1 MKLTINELRQLVKEQ
16 LATIGKKQVKQV
28 NTFGGDDDDELDMAS
43 AMALFQQKIAEL
55 EDKINDAEAQI
66 DRVKKAQHTDE
77 KDKTEEKTEKAATE
91 ATDILGDLDL
101 GGE

>member
-16 LATIGKKQVKQV
+16 LATLNTIGDD
-28 NTFGGDDDDELDMAS
+28 DDDDELDMAS
-43 AMALFQQKIAEL
+43 AMALLQQKIVEL
-55 EDKINDAEAQI
+55 EDKLKDADAQI
-66 DRVKKAQHTDE
+66 KLVKQAQRTDE
-77 KDKTEEKTEKAATE
+77 KDKTEEKTEKAAGE

>member
-16 LATIGKKQVKQV
+16 LDTIGKKQV
-28 NTFGGDDDDELDMAS
+28 NTFGGDDDGELDMAS

-55 EDKINDAEAQI
+55 EDQLKDAEAQI
-66 DRVKKAQHTDE
+66 KLVKQAQRTDE
-77 KDKTEEKTEKAATE
+77 KDKTEEKTEKAAGT

-101 GGE
+101 GGD